1 MTNNQV
7 WIKNNLDNDTLDYDY
22 DIVVNDDL
30 IELKYSSSSDWS
42 ESIVGNICA
51 KLKDDGNGIKIKI
64 GDKKIK
70 LTYNELRELKCLLLV
85 ENDEHIEIRETK
97 TTKLFK

>member
-1 MTNNQV
+1 MINNQV
-7 WIKNNLDNDTLDYDY
+7 WIKNNLDNDILDYDY

>member
-1 MTNNQV
+1 MINNQV